1 MRVYACVCVCMQ
13 VYTLTVFWLTVG
25 NDHKRS
31 KENLAP
37 SEGII
42 IWVYWF
48 SALLETVLLRNNVCE
63 VIRRVQFPFFMS
75 SSSYILRWVSI
86 FMLISLIHM
95 PMRQSKIFLNC

>member
-13 VYTLTVFWLTVG
+13 VYTLSVFWLTVG

-31 KENLAP
+31 KETLAP

-48 SALLETVLLRNNVCE
+48 SALLETVLLLNNVCK
-63 VIRRVQFPFFMS
+63 VIRIVQFPFFYVVVLLHIKMGFNIYVNLIN
-75 SSSYILRWVSI
+75 SYAHEAI
-86 FMLISLIHM
+86 
-95 PMRQSKIFLNC
+95 